1 MFNKFFA
8 KFSREMGL
16 DLGTANTLVY
26 ICDKGILV
34 NDPSIVAINNR
45 TDQIIAVGEDARK
58 MVGKAPTHIT
68 ISRPLVAGIIS
79 DYEVSEKMIKY
90 FIDRVHRENFSFAP
104 RPKIIVSIPLDI
116 TEVERKAVEDATM
129 GAGASQVF
137 LIEQPMAAAIGA
149 RLPIQEPSGNMIVEL
164 GAGITEIA
172 VISLGGVVTFTSLK
186 FGGNKFD
193 QDIIQYVRENFNLL
207 LGEKTAEDLKITIGS
222 VFAGTDSQEKKI
234 RGRDLYTGLPREISI
249 SNGQVREAIIKNIKV
264 LIENI
269 RDTLE
274 KTPPELV
281 ADIYQQGIV
290 LSGGGALLMGLDK
303 VIGNELKIP
312 VHITNDPLTS
322 VVRGIG
328 VVL

>member
-1 MFNKFFA
+1 M
-8 KFSREMGL
+8 
-16 DLGTANTLVY
+16 
-26 ICDKGILV
+26 
-34 NDPSIVAINNR
+34 
-45 TDQIIAVGEDARK
+45 
-58 MVGKAPTHIT
+58 
-68 ISRPLVAGIIS
+68 
-79 DYEVSEKMIKY
+79 
-90 FIDRVHRENFSFAP
+90 
-104 RPKIIVSIPLDI
+104 
-116 TEVERKAVEDATM
+116 
-129 GAGASQVF
+129 
-137 LIEQPMAAAIGA
+137 
-149 RLPIQEPSGNMIVEL
+149 
-164 GAGITEIA
+164 
-172 VISLGGVVTFTSLK
+172 
-186 FGGNKFD
+186 
-193 QDIIQYVRENFNLL
+193 
-207 LGEKTAEDLKITIGS
+207 GEKTAEDLKITIGS

-328 VVL
+328 VVLEDFDNLKSLLAPPTNYLVN